1 MIDLLIKAT
10 KKEFQ
15 LDSSLL
21 WKIAQVCSTTAWGFR
36 EILLVICIARLLDSA
51 YSPTTSLYTC
61 NPRALYEGPIRKELY
76 EAGIPHRKSGPL
88 NIAKATQGINH
99 AWAAQRRPKNIAEAI
114 VGLAEWIE
122 KSDTEDLKNFAAA
135 LLAQLL
141 IEAKRVA
148 EYNITV
154 KEEADIKHLEYLC
167 WQLIDEVPD
176 AGNTPQRIVGLLLVA
191 YHEQILSESIADGY
205 ADRASTTSTTSKK
218 PGDITEMDKLGNIIA
233 VYEVTVKPFDEQRI
247 SDSAETILEYSKA
260 TSMDIPEI
268 FVLCRDSDVHPS
280 AIRNRSNSLHL
291 ATMLFRGLTYQ
302 FLNIY
307 QWLTAALS
315 RLSPKSRIRFYRDL
329 NDYIAD
335 ANTSEKVKSF
345 WRELHK

>member
-1 MIDLLIKAT
+1 MLIVPLP
-10 KKEFQ
+10 Q
-15 LDSSLL
+15 VLRVRSL
-21 WKIAQVCSTTAWGFR
+21 
-36 EILLVICIARLLDSA
+36 
-51 YSPTTSLYTC
+51 
-61 NPRALYEGPIRKELY
+61 
-76 EAGIPHRKSGPL
+76 
-88 NIAKATQGINH
+88 
-99 AWAAQRRPKNIAEAI
+99 
-114 VGLAEWIE
+114 
-122 KSDTEDLKNFAAA
+122 
-135 LLAQLL
+135 
-141 IEAKRVA
+141 
-148 EYNITV
+148 
-154 KEEADIKHLEYLC
+154 
-167 WQLIDEVPD
+167 
-176 AGNTPQRIVGLLLVA
+176 
-191 YHEQILSESIADGY
+191 
-205 ADRASTTSTTSKK
+205 
-218 PGDITEMDKLGNIIA
+218 EMDKLGNIIA